1 MDILLVALHVLF
13 LVPLYVRAARWREGG
28 ERAGI
33 LGEIAASF
41 LRPALM
47 LHGAGLL
54 LLWAGMALAL
64 AGGRVPRE
72 PTIRGVL
79 GAVVLAGGA
88 ALMAWALATFR
99 SWRLL
104 PKIGAEHELCTSGPY
119 RFVRHPIYLAID
131 LLGAG
136 TAIWVGGPL
145 TIAGVALVAAFG
157 DRRARLEEKVLIEA
171 FGDRYRDYMRRTRRT
186 IPLLY

>member
-13 LVPLYVRAARWREGG
+13 FVPLYVRAARWREGG

-41 LRPALM
+41 LKPALM
-47 LHGAGLL
+47 LHGAGML
-54 LLWAGMALAL
+54 LLWAGMAQAFS
-64 AGGRVPRE
+64 GGRVPRE
-72 PTIRGVL
+72 PTARGVL
-79 GAVVLAGGA
+79 GAAVLAGA
-88 ALMAWALATFR
+88 AGLMTWALTMFR

-119 RFVRHPIYLAID
+119 RFVRHPIYLALD

-136 TAIWVGGPL
+136 TATWVGGAL
-145 TIAGVALVAAFG
+145 AVAGLVLLVVFG
-157 DRRARLEEKVLIEA
+157 DQRARLEEKVLIEA
-171 FGDRYRDYMRRTRRT
+171 FGDRYRDYMRRARRT
-186 IPLLY
+186 IPFLY